1 MLTEMI
7 YTINIDIVDLIFLVI
22 AIFVSGLMVGW
33 KFLPP
38 PIDHKKEEIIAK
50 LFDENMA
57 YKIKGLKPKE

>member
-1 MLTEMI
+1 
-7 YTINIDIVDLIFLVI
+7 VDLIFLVI